1 MKAIERTDEHHIL
14 KHAHFMSLTN
24 KSSYKVVF
32 FGDSITRRW
41 EDNIELWNEYF
52 ASFTPLNMG
61 VGMDTLENMLWRV
74 QNGQLDGLKPSLII
88 VLAGTNNITQSPVD
102 YIAQGVISLTKEI
115 QQKCPNSKIVIC
127 GLLPRVQD
135 DSGVDCR
142 TKVDEVNAILE
153 PLCKKEG
160 FPYFYYGDQLLAAD
174 GSVDRRVQED
184 GLHLNA
190 EGYKIAGPILKKLI
204 ESML

>member
-1 MKAIERTDEHHIL
+1 MKAVERTDEHHIL
-14 KHAHFMSLTN
+14 KHTHFMSLPDKHTYN
-24 KSSYKVVF
+24 VVF

-41 EDNIELWNEYF
+41 EDNIELWNQYF
-52 ASFTPLNMG
+52 SSFNPLNMG

-74 QNGQLDGLKPSLII
+74 QNGQLDGLKPSLILL
-88 VLAGTNNITQSPVD
+88 LAGTNNITQSPVD
-102 YIAQGVISLTKEI
+102 YIAKGIIYLAKEI
-115 QQKCPNSKIVIC
+115 QKKCPKSKLVIC

-142 TKVDEVNAILE
+142 KKVDEVNELLK
-153 PLCKKEG
+153 PLSKTEG
-160 FPYFYYGDQLLAAD
+160 FPYFYYGDKLLAQD

-190 EGYKIAGPILKKLI
+190 EGYKIAGPILKQLI